1 MIGLVRNYGPKLV
14 TFDGDLTLYDDG
26 QSLKPDDQ
34 IISKII
40 QLLVNGTC
48 VAIVTAAGYS
58 EAEGYYGRLGG
69 LLDIIKAEISP
80 WMPDKPRFAVMG
92 GESQYLFVFDHQAK
106 FLLRK
111 VPRYAWELDIMKR
124 WTSGEI
130 KIVLDAAEEALEECI
145 TNLGMAATI
154 LRKERAVGIVPTST
168 DPTQRLTR
176 EQLEETVLV
185 TQQRIELTDPKVPF
199 CAFNGYV
206 TYPPPSLAHASN
218 PLTTP
223 APRL

>member
-26 QSLKPDDQ
+26 QSLKPGDQ

-58 EAEGYYGRLGG
+58 EPEGYYNRLGG
-69 LLDIIKAEISP
+69 LLDIIKTEIAP
-80 WMPDKPRFAVMG
+80 WMPDRPRFAVMG
-92 GESQYLFVFDHQAK
+92 GESQYLFVFDHQAE

-111 VPRYAWELDIMKR
+111 VPRYEWELDVMKR
-124 WTSGEI
+124 WTSSEI
-130 KIVLDAAEEALEECI
+130 KAVLDAAEEALAECI
-145 TNLGMAATI
+145 TNLGMAASI
-154 LRKERAVGIVPTST
+154 LRKERAVGIVQTST
-168 DPTQRLTR
+168 NPTQRLTR

-185 TQQRIELTDPKVPF
+185 TQQRIELADPKVPF
-199 CAFNGYV
+199 CAFNG
-206 TYPPPSLAHASN
+206 
-218 PLTTP
+218 
-223 APRL
+223 